1 MANTNPNNPQN
12 FILFGVSKYEGYI
25 FENFLKQN
33 PNSQIFNISSDA
45 EVEDC
50 LSKIRYK
57 PIFAKSWV
65 VVAKLDGLSKE
76 YYMSLIKLLINPNV
90 SCYYR
95 LYRNGELY
103 SSLYSSKSIKSIPN
117 LYILNARFPSEQYVK
132 DRLLK
137 EVHKS
142 IEDYVL
148 KYVYS
153 QVRFNI
159 EEFDKIIAL
168 INASEFDEIGEQQIK
183 KIIPPSKNKNIRHIC
198 YQILLNFR
206 DDLPALWKDKNYEF
220 VSKFSNKK
228 KAPFALIDTIEIVPY
243 RLLNYIIKFMTEM
256 KKVRRL
262 YFDGIFTENTI
273 FDDKDNLKKT
283 YPFLSGLS
291 IPVIRE
297 YIFVTREVLSQ
308 DIDYCLNEFLK
319 LKTEGTVTI
328 EKIHYTTFRLLNR
341 RTKEGVTG

>member
-1 MANTNPNNPQN
+1 MTKPNPNNPQN

-33 PNSQIFNISSDA
+33 PNSQIFNITSDA
-45 EVEDC
+45 EVDDC
-50 LSKIRYK
+50 LNKIRYK

-65 VVAKLDGLSKE
+65 VVAKLDGLTKE
-76 YYMSLIKLLINPNV
+76 YYMALIKLLVNPNV
-90 SCYYR
+90 ACYFR
-95 LYRNGELY
+95 LYRNSDLY
-103 SSLYSSKSIKSIPN
+103 ASLYSSKAIKSIPN
-117 LYILNARFPSEQYVK
+117 LYILNARFPSEDYVK

-148 KYVYS
+148 RYVYN

-183 KIIPPSKNKNIRHIC
+183 QIIPPSKNKNIRHIC

-206 DDLPALWKDKNYEF
+206 DDLPALWREKQYEF
-220 VSKFSNKK
+220 VAKFANKK
-228 KAPFALIDTIEIVPY
+228 KKPYELIDNIEVSAFK
-243 RLLNYIIKFMTEM
+243 LLNLLIKFLTEM
-256 KKVRRL
+256 KKVRKL
-262 YFDGIFTENTI
+262 YFEGVFTENSI
-273 FDDKDNLKKT
+273 FDDKDTLKKT
-283 YPFLSGLS
+283 YPFLDKIS

-297 YIFVTREVLSQ
+297 YIFVTREVLPQ
-308 DIDYCLNEFLK
+308 DIDYILNEFLK
-319 LKTEGTVTI
+319 LKSEGTITI
-328 EKIHYTTFRLLNR
+328 EKIHYTTFKLLNR
-341 RTKEGVTG
+341 REKEGVIG